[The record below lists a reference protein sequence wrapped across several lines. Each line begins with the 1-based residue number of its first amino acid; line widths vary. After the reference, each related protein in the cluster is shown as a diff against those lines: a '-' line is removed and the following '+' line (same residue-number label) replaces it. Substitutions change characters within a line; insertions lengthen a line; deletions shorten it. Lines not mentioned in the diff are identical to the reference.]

1 MERRKAYYCESPSP
15 ARAHRSDTRVRFPPA
30 PFREELMKK
39 NRILL
44 WTLIALAVL
53 NELTVLLVAG
63 KWLYAAVSAGIALY
77 AGSVAAA
84 VWILRKKTGYV
95 DPESVQ
101 ASAMQEKKEPPALRH
116 DFEGHGTALLIDA
129 DNVDP
134 VLLPHIMKNIGLVG
148 EATLL
153 FSALY
158 GNAPSFASWEGAIM
172 RYGFEKRFS
181 DRYVPGKNSTDFRIV
196 MDCMDLMRDM
206 PELDT
211 FVIVSSDS
219 DFSSIAAR
227 LRSARKTVIGM
238 GEEHAPQIFRDSC
251 SRFVDLSEAQWRDF
265 LTRRILKLMKDN
277 GGMVSAS
284 VAANAVRTTHDFKD
298 LGYTTFG
305 HLVRDLGFDMQDGMI
320 SGGPVSNVTVEVR
333 EATES

>member
-1 MERRKAYYCESPSP
+1 
-15 ARAHRSDTRVRFPPA
+15 
-30 PFREELMKK
+30 MKK
-39 NRILL
+39 NRMLL
-44 WTLIALAVL
+44 WILIALAVI
-53 NELTVLLVAG
+53 NEITVLLLFG
-63 KWLYAAVSAGIALY
+63 QWLYAAVAGGVALY
-77 AGSVAAA
+77 ALSVA
-84 VWILRKKTGYV
+84 VTVCILRKKTGYR
-95 DPESVQ
+95 DPETY
-101 ASAMQEKKEPPALRH
+101 APEPKQEKKEPAVPVRN
-116 DFEGHGTALLIDA
+116 FEGHGTALLIDA
-129 DNVDP
+129 DNIDA
-134 VLLPHIMKNIGLVG
+134 VLLPHIMKNIGLIG
-148 EATLL
+148 ECTLL

-181 DRYVPGKNSTDFRIV
+181 DRYVAGKNSTDFRIV

-206 PELDT
+206 PEIDT

-265 LTRRILKLMKDN
+265 LARKIQKLMKEN
-277 GGMVSAS
+277 GGTVSAT
-284 VAANAVRTTHDFKD
+284 VAANAVRATHDFKE
-298 LGYTTFG
+298 LGYSTFG